1 MAKDNRKK
9 KKSCVPLDG
18 YQAEQLAKLIIPQ
31 TEGER
36 WFYSVN
42 VDSIGA
48 FYRFFCY
55 TGHKHIFL

>member
-1 MAKDNRKK
+1 MQPFCFPSVSAHDKFHFGEL
-9 KKSCVPLDG
+9 S
-18 YQAEQLAKLIIPQ
+18 LIIPQ

-42 VDSIGA
+42 VDSTGA

-55 TGHKHIFL
+55 TGHKYIFL